1 MIAANLVVNP
11 IIDEL
16 CRWDS
21 PGGTESLFLSA
32 ATVRELRAKA
42 IEAFLSLPRRGVETG
57 GLLFGNQRDGR
68 LFIQG
73 FEEIPCEHR
82 YGPSFA
88 LSNDDRARLTD
99 RLARDSSPAVIGVY
113 RSYTGRDA
121 ELDDGDLTLIHEH
134 FPTGQF
140 VFLLLQPVNA
150 QACIAGFRLFRDGE
164 VLAEPSYAP
173 ALFDPDNWNTEPPLV
188 VQAEPAAEPEP
199 ESAPEAV
206 IPPEAPEPAEL
217 RAPKPLLPPPYRTF
231 PMEEIA
237 PPVPPRARVRWWV
250 PVALCLMGGIGGA
263 AIYELWAISRQPRW
277 VELYLDAKPAA
288 DAQALAVTWDAAAAR
303 STGATHAL
311 LGVNDGSVHRDIPLS
326 TAQLQLGRYLYAPAN
341 RELELRLVLYGNGP
355 ALSGGSLR
363 LEPAPSLAAAAAPP
377 SMNSAPANAA
387 PPTAA
392 AEPRSTGTRKA
403 VHEVQPSIPAG
414 IRARLNGTV
423 DIPVTVKISP
433 KGLVTSAY
441 APSVPDGIRA
451 YLSHEAVRA
460 AHLWR
465 FAPSSGSSEKTIY
478 FTFAP

>member
-1 MIAANLVVNP
+1 MNP

-32 ATVRELRAKA
+32 GTVRELRAKA

-88 LSNDDRARLTD
+88 LSKDDRARLTE
-99 RLARDSSPAVIGVY
+99 RLARDSSPTVIGVY

-164 VLAEPSYAP
+164 LLAEPEYAP
-173 ALFDPDNWNTEPPLV
+173 ALFDPDHWNTEPPLV
-188 VQAEPAAEPEP
+188 VQAEAGEAKSEAEAELEP
-199 ESAPEAV
+199 TPEAV
-206 IPPEAPEPAEL
+206 IPHEAAEPAEL
-217 RAPKPLLPPPYRTF
+217 PAPKPLLPPPYRTF
-231 PMEEIA
+231 PIEETV
-237 PPVPPRARVRWWV
+237 PPVPQRSRVRWWV
-250 PVALCLMGGIGGA
+250 PVALCLMGGVGGA
-263 AIYELWAISRQPRW
+263 ATYELWAISRQPRW

-311 LGVNDGSVHRDIPLS
+311 LGVNDGGVHRDIPLS
-326 TAQLQLGRYLYAPAN
+326 TAQLQLGRYLYTPAN

-363 LEPAPSLAAAAAPP
+363 LTPAPVLAAAAPP
-377 SMNSAPANAA
+377 SVNSAPVNAA
-387 PPTAA
+387 PPPAA
-392 AEPRSTGTRKA
+392 PEPRSTGPRSA
-403 VHEVQPSIPAG
+403 IHEVRPSIPAG

-433 KGLVTSAY
+433 KGVVTSAY

-465 FAPSSGSSEKTIY
+465 FAPSGGSSEKTIY